1 MRKKSP
7 VKDVDF
13 IEQCLH
19 RETGGDFPS
28 KLRDLNNL
36 ALGCQEKYPLHA
48 KIERDTCDL
57 KLL

>member
-1 MRKKSP
+1 M
-7 VKDVDF
+7 KDVDF

-28 KLRDLNNL
+28 KLRDLKNL